1 MRNLNKYGFVFEDKE
16 YGADVP
22 VIIDVY
28 ATSWEEACKKGKGLC
43 LLADRAKDEGYP
55 VYKEIKGYSRNQRRR
70 INEPK

>member
-28 ATSWEEACKKGKGLC
+28 AVSWEDACRKGRDLC
-43 LLADRAKDEGYP
+43 LMADRAKEEGYP
-55 VYKEIKGYSRNQRRR
+55 VYKEIKNYNRKQRG
-70 INEPK
+70 KLK